1 MKNNLYLFFLI
12 CSSLNYSTSLAQSP
26 VDNLPEHVTMITGF
40 GERPD
45 WSHDGKKVIFVGKQF
60 GDVFEYDVETKFVK
74 CLTLHYQHYGYTRVN
89 YLSNGDILLSG
100 PIQQYDMKVKEERG
114 RARSMSYLSILSKEM
129 DGPPTPLG
137 VVAAEGPAVSRN
149 QLKIAWEVAHSQDP
163 LRLNEGQSIMFVA
176 DIEYQNGVPRLARQ
190 RQFFDS
196 RDMPFTLRHVETQDF
211 VPPAD
216 EKLVATVYRKDL
228 TTNTETFLIDV
239 KTSEFE
245 NMSKSPDTYDEAEGV
260 FPDGKYTTTETGPSN
275 GRNFPMVDIYK
286 LILDGSGKKER
297 LTYFSEYEGYK
308 ATQSVISDDGKK
320 MVFQLGKSGDEAG
333 QGHGLFIMDLEKAK
347 VSRGGA
353 ESQRKVK

>member
-1 MKNNLYLFFLI
+1 MNRFQLLTLI
-12 CSSLNYSTSLAQSP
+12 FSLTFSSLMAQSP
-26 VDNLPEHVTMITGF
+26 VDNLPGHITMITGF

-60 GDVFEYDVETKFVK
+60 GDVYEYDVETKFIK

-100 PIQQYDMKVKEERG
+100 PIEQYDMTVRDERNK
-114 RARSMSYLSILSKEM
+114 ARSMSYLSVLSKDL

-137 VVAAEGPAVSRN
+137 VVAAEGPAVSNN
-149 QLKIAWEVAHSQDP
+149 QLKIAWEVAHGQDS
-163 LRLNEGQSIMFVA
+163 LRLGIGESIMFTS
-176 DIEYQNGVPRLARQ
+176 DIVYENGKPRLSNQ

-196 RDMPFTLRHVETQDF
+196 RNMPFTLRHVETQDF
-211 VPPAD
+211 VPPND

-239 KTSEFE
+239 ATGAFE
-245 NMSKSPDTYDEAEGV
+245 NMSQSPDTYDEAEGI

-286 LILDGSGKKER
+286 LALDGTGEKQR
-297 LTYFSEYEGYK
+297 LTFFSEYDGYK
-308 ATQSVISDDGKK
+308 ATQSVITEDGKK
-320 MVFQLGKSGDEAG
+320 MIFQLGKSGDEAG
-333 QGHGLFIMDLEKAK
+333 QGHGLFIMDLEKAMK
-347 VSRGGA
+347 N
-353 ESQRKVK
+353 